1 MKWRGRYIGLAVK
14 WTETVSRQAYAV
26 RPPVYSIVYDEKLVT
41 SLTPVNPDVRGRIL
55 SSNLEDVRIN
65 QEGVEG
71 GKLFSYRIGPR
82 TACGAR
88 VVRDVIGPP
97 A

>member
-1 MKWRGRYIGLAVK
+1 MRACLCQKLDTSDWQSNGPKRLVGN
-14 WTETVSRQAYAV
+14 YAV

-55 SSNLEDVRIN
+55 SSNLGDVRIN

-71 GKLFSYRIGPR
+71 GKLFS
-82 TACGAR
+82 
-88 VVRDVIGPP
+88 
-97 A
+97 

>member
-1 MKWRGRYIGLAVK
+1 MPRGTRTVRRAVGRAKTRYFGLAVK

-55 SSNLEDVRIN
+55 SSNLVDVRIN

-71 GKLFSYRIGPR
+71 GKLFS
-82 TACGAR
+82 
-88 VVRDVIGPP
+88 
-97 A
+97 

>member
-1 MKWRGRYIGLAVK
+1 MCVCTKTRYIGLAAVK

-55 SSNLEDVRIN
+55 SSNLVDVRIN

-71 GKLFSYRIGPR
+71 GKLFS
-82 TACGAR
+82 
-88 VVRDVIGPP
+88 
-97 A
+97 

>member
-1 MKWRGRYIGLAVK
+1 MPHARLLVPKTRYIGLAVK

-71 GKLFSYRIGPR
+71 GKLFS
-82 TACGAR
+82 
-88 VVRDVIGPP
+88 
-97 A
+97 